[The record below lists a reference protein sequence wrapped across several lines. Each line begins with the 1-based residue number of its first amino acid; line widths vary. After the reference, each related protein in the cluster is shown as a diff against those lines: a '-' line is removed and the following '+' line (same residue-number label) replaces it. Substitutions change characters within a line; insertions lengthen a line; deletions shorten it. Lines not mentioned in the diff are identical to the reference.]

1 MEEKK
6 TNNKKGVYSSNK
18 TIFSF
23 LIFVIIFVF
32 LTSGDLY
39 IRTSH
44 IKNHY
49 IRSILTSTLKPIDN
63 FATQIGISV
72 FFSDMRKTTLEL
84 AQLSKEVDW
93 EEFYYIAEEE
103 TEAGIQ
109 DQSIVKTDDLNKKL
123 KKKNQDKK
131 NNVKDTAIVANED
144 SSIPNKNIQE
154 KKETTEKE
162 KKEHNMKE
170 GLESSY
176 NEEEAL
182 GDAGFNLSPYIYD
195 ERNPFHLLMVGDSQ
209 MYSIANGLK
218 KLTAGQDSI
227 EITDISIHSS
237 GFIRGDYYNWEK
249 KLENIFKEKPNY
261 YHAVVILLGMND
273 YQDIYNNNNTVLVRE
288 TPQWEEKYRDKIVRV
303 MNLLLL
309 NSKKVYWLG
318 MPIVRRAS
326 YNDDLRYIDKLQ
338 DDIAREYN
346 HIGLKRIPLSGIA
359 PGEGVP
365 YTDTVQKK
373 DGTIIRLMKT
383 DGVHYTIAGGQY
395 VMEEFLKELYS
406 EWYIKP

>member
-23 LIFVIIFVF
+23 LIFMIIFVF
-32 LTSGDLY
+32 LTSGNLY
-39 IRTSH
+39 IRASH

-63 FATQIGISV
+63 FATQIGMNV

-103 TEAGIQ
+103 TETGIQ
-109 DQSIVKTDDLNKKL
+109 DQSIVKTDDSNKKL

-162 KKEHNMKE
+162 KNEHNIKE

-195 ERNPFHLLMVGDSQ
+195 ESNPFHLLMVGDSQ